1 MSPIAQTVDR
11 RAARAVGTVARR
23 ERMCGSPA
31 VPRTRARPRL
41 MKSRRAVQSPPWRR
55 PGSRKSRPWPLR
67 AAAVL
72 SIRPKSPEERSSASK
87 VSVAVP
93 LISSTDLTIWI

>member
-1 MSPIAQTVDR
+1 MRQPSRPENQGEAEADEVEAGRPVAAVAQ
-11 RAARAVGTVARR
+11 
-23 ERMCGSPA
+23 
-31 VPRTRARPRL
+31 
-41 MKSRRAVQSPPWRR
+41 

-72 SIRPKSPEERSSASK
+72 SIRPKSPEERSSAST